1 MKYFFILLFIILLS
15 CTNKKE
21 VYWCG
26 DHACINNKEK
36 KTYFQKTLILEIKDL
51 TKQKKA
57 KSEFEIIKQNAG
69 LDLDKEKEEEFEDK
83 IEVLSTEE
91 QKALAKQL
99 RLEEKQRIKEEKKL
113 AKQSR
118 SNEAVA
124 ERDCTKVKLY
134 EKLKCKREQEKLA
147 KQLRLNEAIAE
158 GDCTKL
164 VKLHE
169 KLICK
174 MDKKKPNKAKRKK
187 SDSKIKLEASVIN
200 EKDKNSSDEFNDLV
214 KRIRKKNLSR
224 PYPDINDIPK

>member
-21 VYWCG
+21 VHWCG

-36 KTYFQKTLILEIKDL
+36 KAYFEKTLITEIKDL
-51 TKQKKA
+51 TKQKRK
-57 KSEFEIIKQNAG
+57 KSNFEIIKEKAG

-83 IEVLSTEE
+83 IKVLSTEE

-118 SNEAVA
+118 LNEKKIGNEA
-124 ERDCTKVKLY
+124 K
-134 EKLKCKREQEKLA
+134 
-147 KQLRLNEAIAE
+147 AE

-169 KLICK
+169 KLKCK
-174 MDKKKPNKAKRKK
+174 MDEKKANKAKSKK
-187 SDSKIKLEASVIN
+187 DDSKIKLEASVIN
-200 EKDKNSSDEFNDLV
+200 EKDMDSSVEFNELV
-214 KRIRKKNLSR
+214 KKIHKKNLSR
-224 PYPDINDIPK
+224 SYPDINDIPK

>member
-21 VYWCG
+21 VHWCG

-36 KTYFQKTLILEIKDL
+36 KAYFEKTLITEIKDL
-51 TKQKKA
+51 TKQKIK
-57 KSEFEIIKQNAG
+57 KSDFEIIKEKAG

-83 IEVLSTEE
+83 IKVLSTEE

-113 AKQSR
+113 TKKLR
-118 SNEAVA
+118 LDEKKIGNEAKA
-124 ERDCTKVKLY
+124 D
-134 EKLKCKREQEKLA
+134 
-147 KQLRLNEAIAE
+147 

-169 KLICK
+169 KLKCK
-174 MDKKKPNKAKRKK
+174 MDEKKANKAKSKK
-187 SDSKIKLEASVIN
+187 DDSKIKLEASVIN
-200 EKDKNSSDEFNDLV
+200 EKDMDSSVEFKKFI
-214 KRIRKKNLSR
+214 KRIYLGLIQTLMI
-224 PYPDINDIPK
+224 YPNNSDA

>member
-21 VYWCG
+21 VHWCG

-36 KTYFQKTLILEIKDL
+36 KAYFEKTLITEIKDF
-51 TKQKKA
+51 TKRKRKK
-57 KSEFEIIKQNAG
+57 SQFEIIKEKAG

-83 IEVLSTEE
+83 IKVLSTEE

-113 AKQSR
+113 TKQSR
-118 SNEAVA
+118 LDEKKIGNEA
-124 ERDCTKVKLY
+124 K
-134 EKLKCKREQEKLA
+134 
-147 KQLRLNEAIAE
+147 AE

-169 KLICK
+169 KLKCK
-174 MDKKKPNKAKRKK
+174 MDEKKANKAKSKK
-187 SDSKIKLEASVIN
+187 DDSKIKLEASVIN
-200 EKDKNSSDEFNDLV
+200 EKDIDSSVEFSEFV
-214 KRIRKKNLSR
+214 KKIHKKNLSR
-224 PYPDINDIPK
+224 SYPDINDIPK

>member
-21 VYWCG
+21 VHWCG

-36 KTYFQKTLILEIKDL
+36 KAYFEKTLITEIKDL
-51 TKQKKA
+51 TKQKRK
-57 KSEFEIIKQNAG
+57 KSDFEIIKEKAG
-69 LDLDKEKEEEFEDK
+69 LDLEKEKEKEFEDK

-113 AKQSR
+113 TKKLR
-118 SNEAVA
+118 LDEKKIGNEA
-124 ERDCTKVKLY
+124 K
-134 EKLKCKREQEKLA
+134 
-147 KQLRLNEAIAE
+147 AE

-169 KLICK
+169 KLKCK
-174 MDKKKPNKAKRKK
+174 MDEKKANKAKSKK
-187 SDSKIKLEASVIN
+187 DDSKIKLEASVIN
-200 EKDKNSSDEFNDLV
+200 EKDMDSSVEFNELV
-214 KRIRKKNLSR
+214 KKIHKKNLSR
-224 PYPDINDIPK
+224 SYPDINDIPK

>member
-21 VYWCG
+21 VNWCG

-36 KTYFQKTLILEIKDL
+36 KAYFEKTLITEIKYL
-51 TKQKKA
+51 AKQKRK
-57 KSEFEIIKQNAG
+57 KSDFEIIKEKAG

-113 AKQSR
+113 TKQSR
-118 SNEAVA
+118 LDEKKIGNEA
-124 ERDCTKVKLY
+124 K
-134 EKLKCKREQEKLA
+134 
-147 KQLRLNEAIAE
+147 AE

-169 KLICK
+169 KLKCK
-174 MDKKKPNKAKRKK
+174 MDEKKANKAKSKK
-187 SDSKIKLEASVIN
+187 DDSKIKLEASVIN
-200 EKDKNSSDEFNDLV
+200 EKDMDSSVEFNELV
-214 KRIRKKNLSR
+214 KKIHKKNLSR
-224 PYPDINDIPK
+224 SYPDINDIPK

>member
-1 MKYFFILLFIILLS
+1 MKYFIVLFFLILLS
-15 CTNKKE
+15 CTNKNE

-36 KTYFQKTLILEIKDL
+36 KAYFEKTLITEIKDF
-51 TKQKKA
+51 TKRKRKK
-57 KSEFEIIKQNAG
+57 SQFEIIKEKAG

-118 SNEAVA
+118 LDEKKIGNEAK
-124 ERDCTKVKLY
+124 T
-134 EKLKCKREQEKLA
+134 
-147 KQLRLNEAIAE
+147 E

-169 KLICK
+169 KLKCK
-174 MDKKKPNKAKRKK
+174 MDEKKANKAKSKK
-187 SDSKIKLEASVIN
+187 DDSEINLEANVIN
-200 EKDKNSSDEFNDLV
+200 EKDIDSSVEFSEFV
-214 KRIRKKNLSR
+214 KKIHKKNLSR
-224 PYPDINDIPK
+224 SYPNINDIPK

>member
-21 VYWCG
+21 VHWCG

-36 KTYFQKTLILEIKDL
+36 KAYFEKTLITEIKDL
-51 TKQKKA
+51 TKQKRK
-57 KSEFEIIKQNAG
+57 KSDFEIIKEKAG
-69 LDLDKEKEEEFEDK
+69 LDLDKGKEEEFEDK

-113 AKQSR
+113 TKQSR
-118 SNEAVA
+118 LDEKKIGNEA
-124 ERDCTKVKLY
+124 K
-134 EKLKCKREQEKLA
+134 
-147 KQLRLNEAIAE
+147 AE

-169 KLICK
+169 KLKCK
-174 MDKKKPNKAKRKK
+174 MDEKKANKAKSKK
-187 SDSKIKLEASVIN
+187 DDSKIKLEASVIN
-200 EKDKNSSDEFNDLV
+200 EKDMDSSVEFNELV
-214 KRIRKKNLSR
+214 KKIHKKNLSR
-224 PYPDINDIPK
+224 SYPDINDIPK